1 MLPTLLISSANDK
14 EKNIEGIDE
23 GMVYPAGSNNND
35 LLHIDQETNHNSIFW
50 LLKEKLHEMKL
61 HKMAKKFIKS
71 KDHNKASDNPTA
83 KPKKNKKSNAE
94 KTTEKR

>member
-35 LLHIDQETNHNSIFW
+35 LLHID
-50 LLKEKLHEMKL
+50 
-61 HKMAKKFIKS
+61 
-71 KDHNKASDNPTA
+71 
-83 KPKKNKKSNAE
+83 
-94 KTTEKR
+94 